1 MGNGTKRVYVGGL
14 AVGAGAPVSVQ
25 SMTCTDTKD
34 VDATVAQIHALTDAG
49 CDIVRCAVYDRGCAD
64 ALAEI
69 RPQISVPLVADIHFD
84 YRLAIAAMEKG
95 ADKIR
100 FNPGNIGDAEHVRSV
115 AACATEH
122 NVPIRIGVNG
132 GSLEKDLL
140 EKYGVTAEAMVESG
154 VRHAEMLEKYGFSDI
169 VLSLKSSDV
178 KTTVEAYRRA
188 AGLLPY
194 PLHLGITEAGMGEE
208 ALLRSA
214 IGVGSLLLD
223 GIGDTMRVSLTGGV
237 IEEVEAAKK
246 ILAAL
251 DIRRDSVRIVS
262 CPTCGRTRVDLA
274 SIVSRVREALSF
286 EGVKPIKVAVMGC
299 AVNGPGEAREA
310 DIGIAFGSVNAAVFG
325 RGGILYTDKLPG
337 VIDRF
342 IEDAKK
348 LCTKE

>member
-1 MGNGTKRVYVGGL
+1 
-14 AVGAGAPVSVQ
+14 
-25 SMTCTDTKD
+25 
-34 VDATVAQIHALTDAG
+34 
-49 CDIVRCAVYDRGCAD
+49 
-64 ALAEI
+64 
-69 RPQISVPLVADIHFD
+69 
-84 YRLAIAAMEKG
+84 
-95 ADKIR
+95 
-100 FNPGNIGDAEHVRSV
+100 
-115 AACATEH
+115 
-122 NVPIRIGVNG
+122 
-132 GSLEKDLL
+132 
-140 EKYGVTAEAMVESG
+140 MVESG

-251 DIRRDSVRIVS
+251 DIRRDTVRIVS

-325 RGGILYTDKLPG
+325 RGEILYTDKLPG

-348 LCTKE
+348 LCTEE

>member
-132 GSLEKDLL
+132 GSLAAGLL
-140 EKYGVTAEAMVESG
+140 EKNEGNLPAAMVESALT
-154 VRHAEMLEKYGFSDI
+154 HCALLEDAGFYNI
-169 VLSLKSSDV
+169 VISLKASGV
-178 KTTVEAYRRA
+178 AETVAAYR
-188 AGLLPY
+188 LLSQKCDY
-194 PLHLGITEAGMGEE
+194 PLHIGVTEAGLGEM
-208 ALLRSA
+208 AVVKSA
-214 IGVGSLLLD
+214 IGIGSLLLD
-223 GIGDTMRVSLTGGV
+223 GIGDTLRVSLTGDPV
-237 IEEVEAAKK
+237 REVEMGIA
-246 ILAAL
+246 ILRAL
-251 DIRRDSVRIVS
+251 RLRKTGIEVIS
-262 CPTCGRTRVDLA
+262 CPTCARCRVNVEQA
-274 SIVSRVREALSF
+274 VREVQRRLPKT
-286 EGVKPIKVAVMGC
+286 ERYLKVAVMGC
-299 AVNGPGEAREA
+299 AVNGPGEAKDA
-310 DIGIAFGSVNAAVFG
+310 DIGIAFGHGNGVIFKKGQKLASG
-325 RGGILYTDKLPG
+325 EMPGIL
-337 VIDRF
+337 DRL
-342 IEDAKK
+342 IEETAAM
-348 LCTKE
+348 LA